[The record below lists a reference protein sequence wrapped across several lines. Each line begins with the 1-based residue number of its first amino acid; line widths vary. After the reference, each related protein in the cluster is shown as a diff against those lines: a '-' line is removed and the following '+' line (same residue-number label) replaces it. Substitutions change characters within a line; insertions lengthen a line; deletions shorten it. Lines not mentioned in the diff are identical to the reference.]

1 MGGYEQG
8 EQPVVGEIIVV
19 VEAAP
24 QGLMQYTLDPEARTP
39 IWQALIIAHDDAV
52 IGAVTTPEQ
61 TADLLVRGSIECIR
75 RSIPS
80 LMVDGLTM
88 RPEVGPNDNAQIVA
102 AGEARFLR
110 SEWDAA
116 VAQTD
121 DRSADDALG
130 GLLD

>member
-1 MGGYEQG
+1 MGVHERG
-8 EQPVVGEIIVV
+8 EQPIVGGIIVV

-24 QGLMQYTLDPEARTP
+24 QGLMQYTLDPEARMP
-39 IWQALIIAHDDAV
+39 IWQAVIIAHDDAV
-52 IGAVTTPEQ
+52 IASATTPEQ

-80 LMVDGLTM
+80 LTVDGLTM

-110 SEWDAA
+110 SEWDA
-116 VAQTD
+116 VAERPDSFPQT
-121 DRSADDALG
+121 R
-130 GLLD
+130 

>member
-1 MGGYEQG
+1 MGVHERG
-8 EQPVVGEIIVV
+8 EQPIVGGIIVV

-39 IWQALIIAHDDAV
+39 IWQAVIIAHDDAV
-52 IGAVTTPEQ
+52 IASATTPEQ

-80 LMVDGLTM
+80 LTVDGLTM

-110 SEWDAA
+110 SEWDA
-116 VAQTD
+116 VAERPDSFPQT
-121 DRSADDALG
+121 R
-130 GLLD
+130 